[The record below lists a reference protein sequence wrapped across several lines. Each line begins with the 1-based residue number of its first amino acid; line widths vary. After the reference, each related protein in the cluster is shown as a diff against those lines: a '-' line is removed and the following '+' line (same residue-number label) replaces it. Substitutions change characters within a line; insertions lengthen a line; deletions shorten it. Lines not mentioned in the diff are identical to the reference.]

1 MMIVLY
7 KNIHL
12 NNGMEKRK
20 GFFCL
25 YCFFCIIEN
34 SICFSLYFFDEEF
47 YTDVKTLNDQ
57 ENGGVGVVL
66 GRKVGFSFKYNFQF
80 FNKNKNRLLNLI

>member
-1 MMIVLY
+1 MMTKLY

-12 NNGMEKRK
+12 SNGMEKRK
-20 GFFCL
+20 GL
-25 YCFFCIIEN
+25 LLKRLHSYLLIYRYG
-34 SICFSLYFFDEEF
+34 FSLYFFDEEF

-66 GRKVGFSFKYNFQF
+66 GRKV
-80 FNKNKNRLLNLI
+80 RLLIVLLLISN

>member
-1 MMIVLY
+1 
-7 KNIHL
+7 
-12 NNGMEKRK
+12 MEKRK

-47 YTDVKTLNDQ
+47 YTDVKTLNEQ
-57 ENGGVGVVL
+57 ENGGVGVVR
-66 GRKVGFSFKYNFQF
+66 GRKVGGLDFVKLYY
-80 FNKNKNRLLNLI
+80 LNQKIIGCWT